1 MRKILMSRPGEFVI
15 KSRSDFVRGAAV
27 RMLASAISRSERQQ
41 SNTDRNDS
49 LVSTI
54 STVKPVAKTA

>member
-1 MRKILMSRPGEFVI
+1 MRKILMSRPGEFVV
-15 KSRSDFVRGAAV
+15 KSKSDFVRGAAV
-27 RMLASAISRSERQQ
+27 RMLASAISRSERQ

-49 LVSTI
+49 SVSTI

>member
-1 MRKILMSRPGEFVI
+1 MRKILMSRPGEFII
-15 KSRSDFVRGAAV
+15 KSKSDFVRGAAV
-27 RMLASAISRSERQQ
+27 RMLASAISRSERN

-49 LVSTI
+49 SVSTI